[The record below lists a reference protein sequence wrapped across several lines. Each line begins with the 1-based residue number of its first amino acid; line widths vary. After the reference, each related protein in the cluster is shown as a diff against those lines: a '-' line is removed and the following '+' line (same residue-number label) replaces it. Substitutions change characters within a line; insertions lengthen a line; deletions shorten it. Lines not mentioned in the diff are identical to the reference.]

1 MELEHRVFAMRIF
14 HLNPIR
20 FWTQNR
26 NRNKFRGPESAL
38 FEAISPMFYI
48 LRIIGLAPYRFS
60 KDRLVSSN
68 AHLFFS
74 FSALFINTYVTVTTF
89 RRFLDDNDKRPI
101 LTTTE
106 RSKVSCTIQKLEN
119 FF

>member
-1 MELEHRVFAMRIF
+1 MRIF
-14 HLNPIR
+14 QLNQIR
-20 FWTQNR
+20 FWPQNR
-26 NRNKFRGPESAL
+26 NKDKFRGPESSL
-38 FEAISPMFYI
+38 FEAISPIFFI

-60 KDRLVSSN
+60 KNRLVSSN

-89 RRFLDDNDKRPI
+89 LRFLDDNEKRPI

-106 RSKVSCTIQKLEN
+106 RGKVN
-119 FF
+119 N